1 MGLAIARG
9 QSIAEAQDE
18 IQQVVEGVV
27 AAKAVQQVANSLGVE
42 MPISQ
47 QIYRILYEGA
57 PPRDAVRA
65 LMGRS
70 LKPE

>member
-9 QSIAEAQDE
+9 RSIAEAQDE

-57 PPRDAVRA
+57 PPHDAVRA